1 MYFKG
6 LLTILLLL
14 FVSSSNQVV
23 DSDDVENVFELT
35 TKVFD
40 VISKSWVIAEKV
52 EERTGDDG
60 TPLIWYTK
68 KKERM
73 LLNSFGRI
81 AQLIHKIQKET
92 NDVRS
97 MMLGS
102 LKKLQYMPN
111 AFLNGIQINELL
123 ESVRS
128 LENDFKTMEGM
139 YFSTKL

>member
-1 MYFKG
+1 MYYKG
-6 LLTILLLL
+6 LLAFLLLL
-14 FVSSSNQVV
+14 LVSSSNQV

-52 EERTGDDG
+52 EERTGEDNA
-60 TPLIWYTK
+60 PVVWYTK
-68 KKERM
+68 KKERA

-81 AQLIHKIQKET
+81 SHLIQSIQKET

-102 LKKLQYMPN
+102 LKKLQYLPN

-128 LENDFKTMEGM
+128 LENDFKIMEGV
-139 YFSTKL
+139 YFST

>member
-6 LLTILLLL
+6 LLTFLLLL
-14 FVSSSNQVV
+14 LVSSSDQVV

-40 VISKSWVIAEKV
+40 VISKSWVVAEKV
-52 EERTGDDG
+52 EERTTGEDG
-60 TPLIWYTK
+60 TPLIWFTK
-68 KKERM
+68 KKERL

-81 AQLIHKIQKET
+81 AQFIHTIQKET
-92 NDVRS
+92 NDVKS

-128 LENDFKTMEGM
+128 LENDFKNMEGV
-139 YFSTKL
+139 YFSA

>member
-1 MYFKG
+1 MYFKSS
-6 LLTILLLL
+6 LAFLLLL
-14 FVSSSNQVV
+14 FVLSSNQVI

-52 EERTGDDG
+52 EERTSNDG
-60 TPLIWYTK
+60 APLIWYTK

-73 LLNSFGRI
+73 LLSNFGRI
-81 AQLIHKIQKET
+81 AQLIHTIQKET

-111 AFLNGIQINELL
+111 TFLNGIQINELL

-128 LENDFKTMEGM
+128 LENDFKTMEGV
-139 YFSTKL
+139 YFST